1 MKCPLCKIEAR
12 VQRVEEKPDSVVTTF
27 ICSNLRCPNSR
38 KVVGEKV
45 ITKEPKQER

>member
-12 VQRVEEKPDSVVTTF
+12 VQRVEEKPDRVVTTF

-38 KVVGEKV
+38 KVIGEKV
-45 ITKEPKQER
+45 TEKEPKQER